1 MRRNEKKLRER
12 QMLIKWSKQCQVC
25 QGLDDF
31 ELHTIISILQG
42 RKLRLKEGKRLGTT
56 MPVLFSRGHFKYLE
70 EKFLSNIN
78 VPTLVINLVYFY
90 FYFLILVKALKI
102 VEIFVKFILQI
113 RQTNCAPNIPGVVL
127 LLTYIGLRRTDY
139 LHNVHSMNSQL
150 FSLG

>member
-25 QGLDDF
+25 QGLDDS

-56 MPVLFSRGHFKYLE
+56 MPVLFSRGHFKYLK

-78 VPTLVINLVYFY
+78 VPTPVINLVYFY
-90 FYFLILVKALKI
+90 FYFHYLSKGLENCRDFCEIYIANKADKLCSQYSWSCFTAYLYW
-102 VEIFVKFILQI
+102 VEKN
-113 RQTNCAPNIPGVVL
+113 RL
-127 LLTYIGLRRTDY
+127 LA
-139 LHNVHSMNSQL
+139 
-150 FSLG
+150 